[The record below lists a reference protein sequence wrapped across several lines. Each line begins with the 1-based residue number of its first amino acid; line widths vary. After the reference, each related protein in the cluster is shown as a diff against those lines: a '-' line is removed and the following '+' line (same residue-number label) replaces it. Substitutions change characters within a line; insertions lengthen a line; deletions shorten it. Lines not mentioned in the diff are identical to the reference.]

1 MQTDG
6 RERFGVVLEADGLQG
21 RRSGVGR
28 VTVEL
33 AQAVRGVPAVAEL
46 GLLVG
51 GAVALAETLQ
61 DAPHRAAWQ
70 AAVAPM
76 RALAGRCP
84 SVVAWHAA
92 RLRQRLE
99 DAAQAMARRIDGA
112 IVYHAPNLIAR
123 PFAGPTVVTVHDLSW
138 RVCPDWHPAARVR
151 WIEQRLP
158 ATLRQADRFV
168 CVSAHT
174 ARCVEAELG
183 VARGRIDVV
192 APGVSPLFRPMR
204 ATEAAPVLARY
215 GLHDRRYVL
224 AVSTLEP
231 RKNLDRLLAA
241 HGKLP
246 MALRYRVPLVVA
258 GGRGWGAAL
267 EDRHAMRARRDGGLR
282 LLGHVPDTDL
292 VALYGRA
299 GVVAYPSLHEGFG
312 LPVLEAMA
320 CGAPVVTS
328 DSTALPETAGGAAV
342 LVDPLDVDA
351 IAGALRCVLEDDDVA
366 GGLGAR
372 GAARAAGFTWDR
384 TAKGMVKS
392 WRAAL

>member
-1 MQTDG
+1 MDG
-6 RERFGVVLEADGLQG
+6 P
-21 RRSGVGR
+21 RSGVGR

-33 AQAVRGVPAVAEL
+33 ARALRGAPGVAEL

-51 GAVALAETLQ
+51 GTVAPV
-61 DAPHRAAWQ
+61 DALDAMPRAATWRS
-70 AAVAPM
+70 AAAPV

-99 DAAQAMARRIDGA
+99 DAAQAMARRIDA
-112 IVYHAPNLIAR
+112 SIVYHAPNLIAR

-158 ATLRQADRFV
+158 ATLRQASRFV

-183 VARGRIDVV
+183 IDRARIDVV

-204 ATEAAPVLARY
+204 AADAAPVLARY

-224 AVSTLEP
+224 AVSTVEP

-267 EDRHAMRARRDGGLR
+267 TDRHAMRARRDGGLR

-292 VALYGRA
+292 VSLYGRA
-299 GVVAYPSLHEGFG
+299 SVVAYPSLHEGFG

-328 DSTALPETAGGAAV
+328 VATALPETAGGAAV
-342 LVDPLDVDA
+342 LVNPLDVDA

-366 GGLGAR
+366 AGLGVR
-372 GAARAAGFTWDR
+372 GLARAARFTWDR
-384 TAKGMVKS
+384 TAKGMVAS
-392 WRAAL
+392 WRAALSS